1 MLSQLTLTDCLDPLS
16 PRAAVP
22 VKLIFLKRIEMSI
35 FHYVNLD

>member
-1 MLSQLTLTDCLDPLS
+1 MLSQLTLTDCLGSLS
-16 PRAAVP
+16 PHAAVR